1 MGYRY
6 FTSFGRDVSYPFGY
20 GLSYTSFIYSNAKVT
35 ATKDGFAASVTV
47 RNTGRLAG
55 KEVVQLYVKAPKGS
69 FRDKP
74 VRELKAFAKTRML
87 KPGESQTLTFRVDSY
102 ALASFNDAQSQW
114 ETAAGL
120 YDVQFAASSEDIR
133 AHATYKHT
141 KAQTWKVNNV
151 MAPNDRHQTAVSA
164 FSQQSSVVSGLEHVI
179 GVE

>member
-102 ALASFNDAQSQW
+102 ALASFNDAQSQ
-114 ETAAGL
+114 
-120 YDVQFAASSEDIR
+120 QFAASSEDIR